1 MSNQEY
7 DLAIIGAGTSGL
19 EIAKNASI
27 CGFKVCLIEQGHSEG
42 KSYFNKIPLLS
53 GKLLQ
58 NNKHCLSFKSHKQ
71 KGLKNRE
78 LPILQG
84 TGFGGSSLINGNVS
98 YLGFEKKF
106 QDVFSFWPK
115 SLFQRII
122 DNIYC
127 DADFSYIREYGYSD
141 NLTKI
146 FCKTLFIAFLFFK
159 KTNIFK

>member
-1 MSNQEY
+1 MSNQGY

-19 EIAKNASI
+19 EIAKNASRY
-27 CGFKVCLIEQGHSEG
+27 GFKVCLIEQGHSEG

-58 NNKHCLSFKSHKQ
+58 DDKHCLSFKSKKQ
-71 KGLKNRE
+71 KSLGNRE

-98 YLGFEKKF
+98 YLGFKKKF

-115 SLFQRII
+115 KTQKRQKTK
-122 DNIYC
+122 NIY
-127 DADFSYIREYGYSD
+127 S
-141 NLTKI
+141 LTI
-146 FCKTLFIAFLFFK
+146 KTPYF
-159 KTNIFK
+159 